1 MTSEEAR
8 IGMRVRVREYHR
20 IAELRGKE
28 GTIVGSYGQPNY
40 MALDVRFPDGR
51 CRLFWAG
58 DLEEVSALRPWWRSL
73 LGKD

>member
-8 IGMRVRVREYHR
+8 IGMKVRVREYHR

-28 GTIVGSYGQPNY
+28 GTIVGSYGQPDY

-51 CRLFWAG
+51 YRLFWAG